1 MDRSGAG
8 DKTAVS
14 SMFTLAA
21 SPPRL
26 CAATGARRVHQDAP
40 HHLRRHGK
48 KLRALVPFDL
58 GHVYQAEVDLVD
70 QCGGLE
76 GVALAFVLHVPASH
90 EAQFGIDLL
99 RQPLQGSFVAAA
111 PGFQQIRDFR
121 RGCVDG

>member
-14 SMFTLAA
+14 SRFTLTAL
-21 SPPRL
+21 PPRL
-26 CAATGARRVHQDAP
+26 CEPRARAASTRMRRIICAAMAKNCARC
-40 HHLRRHGK
+40 
-48 KLRALVPFDL
+48 VPFDL
-58 GHVYQAEVDLVD
+58 GHVDQAEVDLMD

-76 GVALAFVLHVPASH
+76 GVALAFILHIPAGH
-90 EAQFGIDLL
+90 EAQFRIDLL

-111 PGFQQIRDFR
+111 PGFQQTRDFS